1 MKTHVKDTAVSH
13 GTSSMSLPSPATENN
28 RVRMA
33 QQTLLEKELKGSFDF
48 FTNYTNLNPA
58 SQGFGLTVDSTK
70 TRHIASIASVGFAL
84 SAWVIAAERGY
95 LTRQE
100 ARDITQKSLYTLLH
114 HASHHRGFF
123 AHFLDMESGARLRKC
138 EFSTIDTALC
148 LNGVITAAAYF
159 QDTTISE
166 LAQQLLERVDWNFII
181 FERDGQTL
189 FRMAYNPDH
198 DGDYVTHNPGFIHQ
212 WDMAAEQKMM
222 YLQAAA
228 QINPALARRLYAGFS
243 RDIGLY
249 DGQEIIINPGG
260 HLFAYQFSEAWLDT
274 AHYLD
279 SDGLDWFNNTRLA
292 SLANRAFCIEN
303 AHRFPT
309 YHANSWGI
317 SCGDSPWGYDVSGST
332 PSLLDP
338 KPHGTISIFAALA
351 CLPFIPEQT
360 LAMMDYVYHQHP
372 QIWGPYGFFE
382 SYNLAVSPPWYSHS
396 IYGIHKGCSM
406 IMIENYLSR
415 LIWDTFTNSPSIQ
428 KALTV
433 LGFTPR

>member
-1 MKTHVKDTAVSH
+1 
-13 GTSSMSLPSPATENN
+13 
-28 RVRMA
+28 MA

-166 LAQQLLERVDWNFII
+166 MAQQLLDRVDWNFIV
-181 FERDGQTL
+181 FERDSQTL

-228 QINPALARRLYAGFS
+228 QINPSLARRLYAGFS

-415 LIWDTFTNSPSIQ
+415 LIWDTYTNSPSVQ

-433 LGFTPR
+433 LGFTRR